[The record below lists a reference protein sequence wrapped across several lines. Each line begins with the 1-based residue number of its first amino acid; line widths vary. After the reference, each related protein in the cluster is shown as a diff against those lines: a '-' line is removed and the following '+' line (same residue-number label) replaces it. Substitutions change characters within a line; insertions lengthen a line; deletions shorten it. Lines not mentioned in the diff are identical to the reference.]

1 MIGVPI
7 GNADD
12 QGSLAALRVGRLAG
26 GRVVVRRGSDSGRR
40 HVTGL
45 IRGGGGGGG
54 RRRRSRAGS
63 RVGDV
68 GDGLADGAAD

>member
-12 QGSLAALRVGRLAG
+12 QGSLAALRVRRLAG
-26 GRVVVRRGSDSGRR
+26 GRVVVRRGSDSRRR

-45 IRGGGGGGG
+45 IRGGGGG